1 MSFTQGSFVE
11 LHGLANAK
19 HYNGLTAVVIGN
31 MKDGRIPVQLL
42 DHQEGWNESQP
53 DPKKECAGKT
63 LNAKKTNLKSS
74 ADSKYWKIQQM
85 QNMSVYDLTTRT
97 DIGFEFD
104 SSIYIRR
111 VWDTFFETIPPQP
124 LDDDHTSLLL
134 DAEGHMLYWL
144 RCDAIMFHMMIE
156 KCRGRFRI
164 FQSFIDEPMAPG
176 YSGREWCGTDP
187 PEGLLKNSNW
197 KKYGRGL
204 TVSRE
209 EVEYLLNTIIQ
220 MQRMIPSLL
229 PHLLENVPGITSED
243 IKILQDGAG
252 KARHDHRVLSRANKV
267 LEICRGWSADVVSKL
282 GPLGITEIG
291 VQNDAV
297 TGTIFHGEVAFI
309 SQGNRRLFQIPR
321 RVYKRVHELM
331 SRLTCRNI
339 ISNVVFLK
347 ILNSG
352 LWWKEFRHPDTG
364 GAIGFAYHAAR
375 LDLHQSEEEGIKKAE
390 ALRKKYKDRLKACR
404 ERRL

>member
-1 MSFTQGSFVE
+1 MSFTQGSFVK

-19 HYNGLTAVVIGN
+19 HYNGLTAVVIGD

-74 ADSKYWKIQQM
+74 DDSKYWKIEQM
-85 QNMSVYDLTTRT
+85 QNPMSVYDLTTRT
-97 DIGFEFD
+97 NIGFEFD
-104 SSIYIRR
+104 CSIYVRR
-111 VWDTFFETIPPQP
+111 VWDTFFETVPPQP
-124 LDDDHTSLLL
+124 LDDDHVSLLL
-134 DAEGHMLYWL
+134 DEKGHILYWL

-164 FQSFIDEPMAPG
+164 FQSFVDDPMSPG
-176 YSGREWCGTDP
+176 YSGREWCGTNP

-209 EVEYLLNTIIQ
+209 EVEYLLKTIIQ

-229 PHLLENVPGITSED
+229 PYLLENVPGITSED

-252 KARHDHRVLSRANKV
+252 KARRDNRVFNRAFEV
-267 LEICRGWSADVVSKL
+267 LEICRRWSADAVSKL

-291 VQNDAV
+291 VQNNAA
-297 TGTIFHGEVAFI
+297 TGTIFYGEVACI

-321 RVYKRVHELM
+321 RVYERVHELM

-339 ISNVVFLK
+339 ISPVVFLK
-347 ILNSG
+347 ILNTG
-352 LWWKEFRHPDTG
+352 LWWKDNADPDTG

-375 LDLHQSEEEGIKKAE
+375 LDLHQSEEEGIKNAE
-390 ALRKKYKDRLKACR
+390 ALRKKYKDRLKAMR
-404 ERRL
+404 KSR